1 MKIHLELGPYSR
13 ALCMDDAV
21 LMCYICLCFQEIVYM
36 DRYLYYMFER
46 KSIAR
51 LHTVVGVSYRG
62 WSYMA
67 GVSYTGLIHQGGH
80 MALMAGV
87 SPCTQEARWVS
98 HRRVVSHH
106 HMAEVLHTRVVSHGR
121 GLIQKGGFSSVC
133 QQQQI

>member
-1 MKIHLELGPYSR
+1 
-13 ALCMDDAV
+13 
-21 LMCYICLCFQEIVYM
+21 M
-36 DRYLYYMFER
+36 DRYLYYMSER

-51 LHTVVGVSYRG
+51 LHTVGVSYRG

-87 SPCTQEARWVS
+87 SMHTGGPVGLIQEGGLTSS
-98 HRRVVSHH
+98 HGRGLTYR
-106 HMAEVLHTRVVSHGR
+106 RVVSHGR

>member
-21 LMCYICLCFQEIVYM
+21 LMCYICLCFQDIVYM

-87 SPCTQEARWVS
+87 SMHTGGPVGLIQEGGLTS
-98 HRRVVSHH
+98 
-106 HMAEVLHTRVVSHGR
+106 SHGR
-121 GLIQKGGFSSVC
+121 GLT
-133 QQQQI
+133 